1 MSTNNAQQAFIQAL
15 FLSVTAPTDEQA
27 MKCIKYASHIA
38 SSLTTEEADACQA
51 IAEFQAEQY
60 FKSHN

>member
-1 MSTNNAQQAFIQAL
+1 MSKDNAQQAFIEAL
-15 FLSVTAPTDEQA
+15 FLSITAPTDERA
-27 MKCIKYASHIA
+27 MNCIKMASHIA

>member
-1 MSTNNAQQAFIQAL
+1 MSTDNAQQAFIQAL

-27 MKCIKYASHIA
+27 MKCIKYASRIA